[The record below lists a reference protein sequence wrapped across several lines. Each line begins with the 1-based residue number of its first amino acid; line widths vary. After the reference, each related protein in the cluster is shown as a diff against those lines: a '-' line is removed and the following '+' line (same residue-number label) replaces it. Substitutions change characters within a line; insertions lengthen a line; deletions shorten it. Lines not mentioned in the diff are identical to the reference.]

1 MAEQFK
7 SITEAR
13 RDLPTLSETVQGGG
27 ERFVITNQGKPKAV
41 LLGWE
46 EYKGLLAAAELLNRP
61 KDLAD
66 LETGLAQTQKLS
78 FEELKEN
85 LRRRKAAQAE
95 PEIAVTVERVAQAAP
110 AVSLDE
116 KLDEINGQ
124 VKWIMERLGER
135 EGVVFVDEGTRG
147 AARTRRPSLSAAL
160 RRARGGEP
168 IKVEVTKISSPG
180 RRRQGT
186 LASAAASAETEMKA
200 ER

>member
-1 MAEQFK
+1 M
-7 SITEAR
+7 
-13 RDLPTLSETVQGGG
+13 QGGG

-160 RRARGGEP
+160 RRARAGEP

>member
-160 RRARGGEP
+160 RRARAGEP

>member
-160 RRARGGEP
+160 RRARAGEP

-180 RRRQGT
+180 RRRQRT